1 MKKLLSLFLVLVLC
15 IGTGCSSG
23 DSEKETSQDDT
34 KVNDEDNSSKESKE
48 VDLSDYPKV
57 YKAISAFMDDFSK
70 INSATEKPVSLVQ
83 NKAELNESY
92 ETLSIEYICPELKV
106 TVEIDLN
113 GTLMYFDLTSQTGEK
128 DEAYLSAVTSAIMLN
143 NFEFSEKD
151 RSNIAQMV
159 ANDEVIYETEKHLV
173 SNVSTGSLLTFII
186 SKK

>member
-1 MKKLLSLFLVLVLC
+1 
-15 IGTGCSSG
+15 
-23 DSEKETSQDDT
+23 
-34 KVNDEDNSSKESKE
+34 
-48 VDLSDYPKV
+48 
-57 YKAISAFMDDFSK
+57 
-70 INSATEKPVSLVQ
+70 
-83 NKAELNESY
+83 
-92 ETLSIEYICPELKV
+92 
-106 TVEIDLN
+106 
-113 GTLMYFDLTSQTGEK
+113 MYFDLTSQTGEK